1 MAFGQAFATAFLNG
15 LTGQIQERRKEVR
28 EDVKLKKRIAEQAG
42 LPQYLKRQKNYNS
55 YMSIANTLIQDYG
68 ADKDLV
74 KVLATD
80 PEKLIGASEYIE
92 KFKQKYDGRNITPA
106 RINGF
111 LGSLRM
117 AVPDKELTLKDA
129 VKMSAGLAV
138 DNTDLD
144 AEKANPGIM
153 EDNFLFSVFGLN
165 RDDRVKRKLAEQKV
179 GGDFTYQDL
188 YRMGLEGDPTA
199 DNILGAFDYS
209 FLPQEIS
216 ATEARN
222 IEDGFESQVV
232 SALTI
237 KQQQLSG
244 KSLEGLS
251 ETDRLAHAKE
261 LNKYT
266 NMLKN
271 YTTDAREKD
280 KAITEFGGGYIA
292 NKMLQL
298 GQIEPVIRGVGS
310 VTDAVAA
317 SAIKEL
323 LDNPRAV
330 KLFGEQE
337 LQKILNTYSPASSK
351 GKRTKELDS
360 TANNNKGLGDDA
372 DAGKDTN
379 VSQSSTDKARKML
392 LQSFTPENLEKFV
405 DKIGADNLPPNLPAE
420 YLPPRGSF
428 YNQEL
433 YNNWKKTFG
442 KYYTI
447 DGVRKPYVAPTT
459 GVDVS
464 GGIADTDFGVA

>member
-379 VSQSSTDKARKML
+379 VSQSATDKARKML

>member
-1 MAFGQAFATAFLNG
+1 
-15 LTGQIQERRKEVR
+15 
-28 EDVKLKKRIAEQAG
+28 
-42 LPQYLKRQKNYNS
+42 
-55 YMSIANTLIQDYG
+55 MSIANTLIQDYG

-80 PEKLIGASEYIE
+80 PEKLLGASAYIE

-117 AVPDKELTLKDA
+117 AVPDKELTLEQA
-129 VKMSAGLAV
+129 AKMAAGLAV

-144 AEKANPGIM
+144 AEKTNPGLM

-165 RDDRVKRKLAEQKV
+165 KDARVKRKLAEQKV
-179 GGDFTYQDL
+179 GGDFNYQDL

-199 DNILGAFDYS
+199 DKILGAFDYS
-209 FLPQEIS
+209 FLPQEIT
-216 ATEARN
+216 ATQARN
-222 IEDGFESQVV
+222 IEDGFEAQVI
-232 SALTI
+232 SALTL
-237 KQQQLSG
+237 KQQALSG
-244 KSLEGLS
+244 KSLEGM
-251 ETDRLAHAKE
+251 TDKE
-261 LNKYT
+261 RQDHTRKLNTYT

-271 YTTDAREKD
+271 YNVDGREKN

-317 SAIKEL
+317 SAIREL

-330 KLFGEQE
+330 ELFGEQE
-337 LQKILNTYSPASSK
+337 LQKLLNTYSPASTK
-351 GKRTKELDS
+351 GKRTNELDS

-379 VSQSSTDKARKML
+379 LPQSATEKAQKML
-392 LQSFTPENLEKFV
+392 LQSFTPDNLEKFV
-405 DKIGADNLPPNLPAE
+405 DQVGAEFLPPNLPAD
-420 YLPPRGSF
+420 YLPPRGSQF
-428 YNQEL
+428 NQEL

>member
-317 SAIKEL
+317 RAIKEL

-379 VSQSSTDKARKML
+379 VSQSATDKAQKML